1 MTKSRILI
9 LIFVVASTIII
20 YLLPRYVVNNDQQQV
35 RDDANAENETQVAQ
49 PDEHNHVFEIPDS
62 LQQKFQSLYLSY
74 KNAEN
79 QEKRFIF
86 ADSLAKAY
94 KTVGKLDSL
103 AKYQEVRALE
113 NPSLK
118 NLILAGD
125 GYYEAFNFAVDQ
137 SKREYLAQKAQG
149 YYNRVLEEDPLLFDV
164 KSKLAMTFVG
174 GPEPMKGIMMLREV
188 LAKDPD
194 NELAIYNLGI
204 LAITSGQ
211 FDKAIERFEKLLE
224 LNPENPEAN
233 FYMGYCLNDLG
244 RKEEAKR
251 YFEKVLALN
260 ISGDLTIASENYLKD
275 INN

>member
-1 MTKSRILI
+1 MTKSRIL
-9 LIFVVASTIII
+9 LIVFVTASTIAL
-20 YLLPRYVVNNDQQQV
+20 YLLPRYVVNNDSQDI
-35 RDDANAENETQVAQ
+35 RDETADNATMQTSE
-49 PDEHNHVFEIPDS
+49 PDEHNHIFEIPDS
-62 LQQKFQSLYLSY
+62 LQQKFESLYVSY

-103 AKYQEVRALE
+103 AKYQEMRALRD
-113 NPSLK
+113 PSLE

-137 SKREYLAQKAQG
+137 SKRTLLAQKAQD
-149 YYNRVLEEDPLLFDV
+149 YFSRVLEEDPLLLDV
-164 KSKLAMTFVG
+164 KSKLAMTYVTG
-174 GPEPMKGIMMLREV
+174 AEPMKGIMMLREV
-188 LAKDPD
+188 LTEDPD
-194 NELAIYNLGI
+194 HELAIYNLGI

-211 FDKAIERFEKLLE
+211 LDKAIERFEKLLD

-233 FYMGYCLNDLG
+233 FYMGYCLNELG
-244 RKEEAKR
+244 REKESKP
-251 YFEKVLALN
+251 YFEKVLTLD
-260 ISGDLTIASENYLKD
+260 ISGDLAITSENYLKN